1 MSDRL
6 FFRCALPANIRPR
19 SLTRSLRRSPS
30 RSHSGR
36 KFFERDQ
43 KRKLLRRQ
51 RKEWKRKEGRDSRA
65 AGAPEGG
72 EAEEGGREGA
82 KLEERMEME
91 HASSTREPAG
101 GRRAPCPKAAASKF
115 PYPKRNRNCSGS
127 LGKPSSGSSSAVRR
141 HSAHTYS
148 LDRPLVH
155 MPQKSIRR
163 GKAWKSSYKFGDVP
177 L

>member
-51 RKEWKRKEGRDSRA
+51 RKEWKRKEGSR
-65 AGAPEGG
+65 GQS
-72 EAEEGGREGA
+72 R
-82 KLEERMEME
+82 RR
-91 HASSTREPAG
+91 SAG
-101 GRRAPCPKAAASKF
+101 GRRCGGGRERRSEAGREDGNGTRIINSRTRGTLPESCCIEVPISQAKSQLQWESRKTVIRIVLRSPPPQRPHLFARSTPCPYASEIDQTWQ
-115 PYPKRNRNCSGS
+115 S
-127 LGKPSSGSSSAVRR
+127 LEKQLQV
-141 HSAHTYS
+141 
-148 LDRPLVH
+148 
-155 MPQKSIRR
+155 
-163 GKAWKSSYKFGDVP
+163 W
-177 L
+177 